1 MSSRDPSLSRDASRH
16 SRPTSLSPA
25 TQRTLRA
32 FHFWQRPRQPLVL
45 THRHAGGCIRRTNMA
60 VTPSPLVRK
69 SIFFASCLPTFALA
83 LATSLLAAQQP
94 TPAPSDQNVTPE
106 QVNDANIQLWRQD
119 IRAQRKKIVAANMP
133 LTETEATKFWPLYD
147 RYVAETIK
155 INDARFALIKEYA
168 QNYSDM
174 SDAQADD
181 FIKRWIAFDG
191 DSTQLRLKYI
201 PEFEK
206 VISHKKTALFFQMDR
221 RLSMMVELQL
231 ASQVPVVKP

>member
-1 MSSRDPSLSRDASRH
+1 MAF
-16 SRPTSLSPA
+16 TSP
-25 TQRTLRA
+25 Q
-32 FHFWQRPRQPLVL
+32 
-45 THRHAGGCIRRTNMA
+45 
-60 VTPSPLVRK
+60 LVRK
-69 SIFFASCLPTFALA
+69 SISFASCLPTFALA
-83 LATSLLAAQQP
+83 LATTLLAAQQPTP

-147 RYVAETIK
+147 RYVGETSK

-168 QNYSDM
+168 QNYSNM
-174 SDAQADD
+174 TDAQADD

-191 DSTQLRLKYI
+191 DATQVRLKYI

-206 VISHKKTALFFQMDR
+206 VISHKKTALFFQIDR

-231 ASQVPVVKP
+231 ASQVPVVNP